1 MPTPTDGLQLALV
14 DLLPGAFPLGPLQ
27 ARRTL
32 PSSSRIGSHRSR
44 FQGRGMEFD
53 EVRLYQA
60 GDDVRL
66 IDWLVTARTG
76 RPHTKLF
83 REEREQPNFL
93 LLDCSPSMFFATQGQ
108 LKIRL
113 AACLAAQLAWRALK
127 NQDRVAL
134 WFAGART
141 HHEVAPKE
149 HRPALLQMLGKL
161 VEAYQQ
167 ELLGL
172 QEVGF
177 IPVDPSPLRKLLER
191 FNRVQR
197 PGNVVWLFSDFQQF
211 GEEEWKLCRRLVRH
225 CELRPICLLDPL
237 EQQMPWRGEIL
248 FQQGGTR
255 LTLDWGE
262 SREKEFQRQFKVW
275 QQDLQEKFRQLN
287 RPLYWMQTTDERANF
302 QTSISSTASL

>member
-1 MPTPTDGLQLALV
+1 MPAPTDGLQLTLV
-14 DLLPGAFPLGPLQ
+14 DLLPGAFPFGPLQ
-27 ARRTL
+27 ARRL
-32 PSSSRIGSHRSR
+32 PPSSSRIGSHRSR
-44 FQGRGMEFD
+44 LQGRGMEFD

-108 LKIRL
+108 LKVRL
-113 AACLAAQLAWRALK
+113 AACLVAQLAWRALK

-141 HHEVAPKE
+141 YYETAPKE
-149 HRPALLQMLGKL
+149 HRQALLQMLGKF

-167 ELLGL
+167 ELQGL
-172 QEVGF
+172 QEEGF
-177 IPVDPSPLRKLLER
+177 ISVDPSPLRKLLER

-197 PGNVVWLFSDFQQF
+197 PGHVVWLFSDFQQF
-211 GEEEWKLCRRLVRH
+211 GEDEWKLCRRLVRH
-225 CELRPICLLDPL
+225 CELRPVCLLDPL
-237 EQQMPWRGEIL
+237 EQQMSWRGEIL
-248 FQQGGTR
+248 FQQDTMR
-255 LTLDWGE
+255 LTLNWGE
-262 SREKEFQRQFKVW
+262 SRNKEFQRQFKAW
-275 QQDLQEKFRQLN
+275 QQGLQEKFHQLN
-287 RPLYWMQTTDERANF
+287 RPIYWMQTTDEGANF